1 MSAHSDSCKNT
12 SSRFEKSL
20 PSDEYQSTTSSDT
33 SMFPMI
39 SPTSRGSNRT
49 RAGDGADVLVK

>member
-1 MSAHSDSCKNT
+1 MSANSDSCKNT

-20 PSDEYQSTTSSDT
+20 PAMSTNRHIIGS

>member
-1 MSAHSDSCKNT
+1 
-12 SSRFEKSL
+12 
-20 PSDEYQSTTSSDT
+20 
-33 SMFPMI
+33 MFPMI